1 MNRYKI
7 EAGSL
12 YYKNELVAA
21 FIPKINGIDV
31 LHDCVT
37 DVYTYKYHVS
47 VETQDSATNA
57 GKKYLNFCK
66 ISLFISIG
74 RNVQVLICCR
84 SGRKDY

>member
-21 FIPKINGIDV
+21 LSEIMALNV

-37 DVYTYKYHVS
+37 DDYTYKYHVS
-47 VETQDSATNA
+47 VETQDSATTQE
-57 GKKYLNFCK
+57 KYLNFCK

>member
-1 MNRYKI
+1 MVAERKSATRKGGKEMNRYKI

-37 DVYTYKYHVS
+37 DVYTYKRCV
-47 VETQDSATNA
+47 
-57 GKKYLNFCK
+57 
-66 ISLFISIG
+66 
-74 RNVQVLICCR
+74 
-84 SGRKDY
+84 